1 MLFHGFS
8 CFCVLITLKPETGYE
23 KGILKLEG
31 YCMKGYGKKEPG
43 QYSYGAGL
51 RLHVGKKGV
60 SSWHFR
66 VQSNGKDTTTIIG
79 AANSH
84 NNERWARSQIE
95 LMKDGQHVNSG
106 TLGPAMKNWAD
117 SKLKT
122 KRWSERHHEKT
133 TERIKKHCGKLLEVK
148 VSDLTRPMI
157 VSHLETIDDIDSAG
171 RVYSWIQEC
180 LEVLVDSGTLT
191 FCVLG
196 RKPQTLTLPKSAK
209 NRQKSYEGDYEQ
221 LKELYRAIKLSDA
234 TRSVRLA
241 GQVSILSGLRLGEI
255 VQMRTEFVHTD
266 RVIIPRQLMKVKD
279 HWRKDYQLPLLG
291 ELSIVVNEALQ
302 TAQEGWLFVN
312 PKTNRPISLEAVEKQ
327 FRLLSQRKHVPHG
340 SRTSLRTFALEE
352 LRVREAVAESLL
364 DHATSDGAAQHYD
377 VTQYYDERQEVLTAW
392 CDLLTH

>member
-1 MLFHGFS
+1 M
-8 CFCVLITLKPETGYE
+8 
-23 KGILKLEG
+23 
-31 YCMKGYGKKEPG
+31 
-43 QYSYGAGL
+43 
-51 RLHVGKKGV
+51 
-60 SSWHFR
+60 
-66 VQSNGKDTTTIIG
+66 
-79 AANSH
+79 
-84 NNERWARSQIE
+84 
-95 LMKDGQHVNSG
+95 
-106 TLGPAMKNWAD
+106 
-117 SKLKT
+117 
-122 KRWSERHHEKT
+122 
-133 TERIKKHCGKLLEVK
+133 
-148 VSDLTRPMI
+148 
-157 VSHLETIDDIDSAG
+157 
-171 RVYSWIQEC
+171 
-180 LEVLVDSGTLT
+180 
-191 FCVLG
+191 
-196 RKPQTLTLPKSAK
+196 TLPKSAK

-291 ELSIVVNEALQ
+291 ELAIVINEAMQ
-302 TAQEGWLFVN
+302 TAQEGWLFAN
-312 PKTNRPISLEAVEKQ
+312 PKTNRPISLGAVEKQ

-392 CDLLTH
+392 CNLLTH